1 VTTVTAGKTHWVY
14 RGCVDRPL
22 PVQKRRHPAPRRPNM
37 LLIEAL
43 RVLICL
49 CAGEILSGLGV
60 LPFPGSVIAL
70 VLLLANLALIG
81 EVPQQ
86 LGRLADNVLS
96 VLGMLF
102 VPTGV
107 GLLAYTH
114 LLRTEF
120 APIAAAVLG
129 GTLLTIVV
137 TAFAAER
144 LAELETKKRIARN
157 REAIDVAL

>member
-1 VTTVTAGKTHWVY
+1 
-14 RGCVDRPL
+14 
-22 PVQKRRHPAPRRPNM
+22 M

-49 CAGEILSGLGV
+49 CAGEVLSGLGV

-81 EVPQQ
+81 EVPPQ

-107 GLLAYTH
+107 GMLAYSH

-120 APIAAAVLG
+120 APITAAVLG
-129 GTLLTIVV
+129 GTLITIVV
-137 TAFAAER
+137 TACAAER
-144 LAELETKKRIARN
+144 LSKLETKKRITRDRRAG
-157 REAIDVAL
+157 DVAA

>member
-1 VTTVTAGKTHWVY
+1 
-14 RGCVDRPL
+14 
-22 PVQKRRHPAPRRPNM
+22 M

-49 CAGEILSGLGV
+49 CAGEVLSGLGV

-70 VLLLANLALIG
+70 VLLLANLVLIG
-81 EVPQQ
+81 EVPPQ

-120 APIAAAVLG
+120 APITAAILG
-129 GTLLTIVV
+129 GTLITIVV
-137 TAFAAER
+137 TAFGAEN
-144 LAELETKKRIARN
+144 LAQWETKKRITRDS
-157 REAIDVAL
+157 EAADVAV

>member
-1 VTTVTAGKTHWVY
+1 MLRHW
-14 RGCVDRPL
+14 
-22 PVQKRRHPAPRRPNM
+22 APRRLNV

-49 CAGEILSGLGV
+49 CAGEILSGLGI

-70 VLLLANLALIG
+70 VLLLANLAVIG
-81 EVPQQ
+81 EVPPQ

-107 GLLAYTH
+107 GLLSYTH

-129 GTLLTIVV
+129 GSLLTIVV

-144 LAELETKKRIARN
+144 LAELETKKRIERD
-157 REAIDVAL
+157 REALDVAL

>member
-1 VTTVTAGKTHWVY
+1 
-14 RGCVDRPL
+14 
-22 PVQKRRHPAPRRPNM
+22 M

-81 EVPQQ
+81 EVPPQ

-107 GLLAYTH
+107 GLLSYTH

-129 GTLLTIVV
+129 GTLVTIVV

-144 LAELETKKRIARN
+144 FAELETRKRIEKD
-157 REAIDVAL
+157 REALDVAL

>member
-1 VTTVTAGKTHWVY
+1 VTTVTAGQTHRVY
-14 RGCVDRPL
+14 RGWVDSPQRS
-22 PVQKRRHPAPRRPNM
+22 KAPSSGAEEANM

-120 APIAAAVLG
+120 APIAAAILG
-129 GTLLTIVV
+129 GTLITIVV

-144 LAELETKKRIARN
+144 LAGSETRKRIASD
-157 REAIDVAL
+157 REAVDVAI

>member
-1 VTTVTAGKTHWVY
+1 
-14 RGCVDRPL
+14 
-22 PVQKRRHPAPRRPNM
+22 M

-49 CAGEILSGLGV
+49 CAGEVLSGLGV

-81 EVPQQ
+81 EVPPE

-107 GLLAYTH
+107 GMLAYSH

-120 APIAAAVLG
+120 APITAAVLG
-129 GTLLTIVV
+129 GTLITIVV
-137 TAFAAER
+137 TACAAER
-144 LAELETKKRIARN
+144 LSKLETKKGITRD
-157 REAIDVAL
+157 REAVDVAV

>member
-1 VTTVTAGKTHWVY
+1 
-14 RGCVDRPL
+14 
-22 PVQKRRHPAPRRPNM
+22 M

-43 RVLICL
+43 RVLMCL
-49 CAGEILSGLGV
+49 CAGEILSGVGV
-60 LPFPGSVIAL
+60 LPFPGSVIGL

-81 EVPQQ
+81 EVPPQ

-107 GLLAYTH
+107 GLLAYTR

-120 APIAAAVLG
+120 VPIAAAVLG
-129 GTLLTIVV
+129 GTLMTIVV

-144 LAELETKKRIARN
+144 LADLETRKRITRD

>member
-1 VTTVTAGKTHWVY
+1 
-14 RGCVDRPL
+14 
-22 PVQKRRHPAPRRPNM
+22 M
-37 LLIEAL
+37 LLVEAL

-49 CAGEILSGLGV
+49 CAGEILSGLGI

-81 EVPQQ
+81 EVPPQ

-120 APIAAAVLG
+120 APITAAILG
-129 GTLLTIVV
+129 GTLITIVV
-137 TAFAAER
+137 TALGTES
-144 LAELETKKRIARN
+144 LAQWETKKRITRDRGAG
-157 REAIDVAL
+157 DVAA

>member
-1 VTTVTAGKTHWVY
+1 
-14 RGCVDRPL
+14 
-22 PVQKRRHPAPRRPNM
+22 M

-43 RVLICL
+43 RVLLCL

-120 APIAAAVLG
+120 APIAAAILG
-129 GTLLTIVV
+129 GTLITIVV
-137 TAFAAER
+137 TAFAAGR
-144 LAELETKKRIARN
+144 LAGLETRKRIARD
-157 REAIDVAL
+157 REAVDVAI

>member
-1 VTTVTAGKTHWVY
+1 
-14 RGCVDRPL
+14 
-22 PVQKRRHPAPRRPNM
+22 M

-49 CAGEILSGLGV
+49 CAGEVLSGLGV

-70 VLLLANLALIG
+70 VLLLANLVLIG
-81 EVPQQ
+81 EVPPQ

-96 VLGMLF
+96 ILGMLF

-120 APIAAAVLG
+120 APLTAAILG
-129 GTLLTIVV
+129 GTLITIVV
-137 TAFAAER
+137 TALGAES
-144 LAELETKKRIARN
+144 LAQWETKKRITRDRRAG
-157 REAIDVAL
+157 DVAA

>member
-1 VTTVTAGKTHWVY
+1 
-14 RGCVDRPL
+14 
-22 PVQKRRHPAPRRPNM
+22 M

-43 RVLICL
+43 RVLTCL
-49 CAGEILSGLGV
+49 CAGEILSGLRV
-60 LPFPGSVIAL
+60 LPLPGSVIAL

-81 EVPQQ
+81 EVPPQ

-114 LLRTEF
+114 LLRSEF
-120 APIAAAVLG
+120 APITAAILG
-129 GTLLTIVV
+129 GTLITIVV
-137 TAFAAER
+137 TAFGAER
-144 LAELETKKRIARN
+144 LAEWEKKKRITRD
-157 REAIDVAL
+157 REAVDVAV

>member
-1 VTTVTAGKTHWVY
+1 
-14 RGCVDRPL
+14 
-22 PVQKRRHPAPRRPNM
+22 M
-37 LLIEAL
+37 LLTEAL
-43 RVLICL
+43 RVLLCL
-49 CAGEILSGLGV
+49 CAGEILSGIGA
-60 LPFPGSVIAL
+60 LPFPSSVIAL

-86 LGRLADNVLS
+86 LGRLADHILS

-107 GLLAYTH
+107 GMLAYTH

-120 APIAAAVLG
+120 APIAAAILV
-129 GTLLTIVV
+129 GTLITIAA

-144 LAELETKKRIARN
+144 LAELETKKRAARSQ
-157 REAIDVAL
+157 EAADVAN

>member
-1 VTTVTAGKTHWVY
+1 
-14 RGCVDRPL
+14 
-22 PVQKRRHPAPRRPNM
+22 M

-49 CAGEILSGLGV
+49 CAGEILSGIGV
-60 LPFPGSVIAL
+60 LPFPGSVIGL
-70 VLLLANLALIG
+70 VLLLADLALIG
-81 EVPQQ
+81 EVPPQ

-96 VLGMLF
+96 ILGMLF

-107 GLLAYTH
+107 GLLAYTR

-129 GTLLTIVV
+129 GTLVTIVV

-144 LAELETKKRIARN
+144 LAELEIRKRIARD
-157 REAIDVAL
+157 REAVDVAL

>member
-1 VTTVTAGKTHWVY
+1 
-14 RGCVDRPL
+14 
-22 PVQKRRHPAPRRPNM
+22 M
-37 LLIEAL
+37 LLVEAL

-49 CAGEILSGLGV
+49 CAGEILSGFGV

-81 EVPQQ
+81 EVPPQ

-120 APIAAAVLG
+120 APIAAAILG
-129 GTLLTIVV
+129 GTLITIVV

-144 LAELETKKRIARN
+144 LAELETKKRISRD
-157 REAIDVAL
+157 REAVDVAI

>member
-1 VTTVTAGKTHWVY
+1 MSRANVITASF
-14 RGCVDRPL
+14 
-22 PVQKRRHPAPRRPNM
+22 PRRRIPSAPLLLLTM

-49 CAGEILSGLGV
+49 CAGEIFSGVGV
-60 LPFPGSVIAL
+60 LPFPGSAIGL

-81 EVPQQ
+81 EVTPQ

-120 APIAAAVLG
+120 APIAAAILG
-129 GTLLTIVV
+129 GTLITIVV

-144 LAELETKKRIARN
+144 LAELETKKRIARD
-157 REAIDVAL
+157 REAIDVAI

>member
-1 VTTVTAGKTHWVY
+1 
-14 RGCVDRPL
+14 
-22 PVQKRRHPAPRRPNM
+22 M
-37 LLIEAL
+37 LLVEAL

-49 CAGEILSGLGV
+49 CAGEILSGLGI

-81 EVPQQ
+81 EVPPQ

-107 GLLAYTH
+107 GLLAYTD
-114 LLRTEF
+114 LLRTES
-120 APIAAAVLG
+120 APIAAAILG

-144 LAELETKKRIARN
+144 LAGLETSKRIARD
-157 REAIDVAL
+157 REAMDVSI

>member
-1 VTTVTAGKTHWVY
+1 
-14 RGCVDRPL
+14 
-22 PVQKRRHPAPRRPNM
+22 M

-81 EVPQQ
+81 EVPPQ
-86 LGRLADNVLS
+86 LGRLADNVLA

-120 APIAAAVLG
+120 APITAAILG
-129 GTLLTIVV
+129 GTLITIVV
-137 TAFAAER
+137 TAFGAER
-144 LAELETKKRIARN
+144 LAQWETKRRITRD
-157 REAIDVAL
+157 REAVDVAV

>member
-1 VTTVTAGKTHWVY
+1 
-14 RGCVDRPL
+14 
-22 PVQKRRHPAPRRPNM
+22 M

-43 RVLICL
+43 RVLTSL

-81 EVPQQ
+81 EVPPQ

-120 APIAAAVLG
+120 APITAAILG
-129 GTLLTIVV
+129 GTLITIVV
-137 TAFAAER
+137 TAFGAER
-144 LAELETKKRIARN
+144 LAQWETKRRITRD
-157 REAIDVAL
+157 REAVDVAV

>member
-1 VTTVTAGKTHWVY
+1 
-14 RGCVDRPL
+14 
-22 PVQKRRHPAPRRPNM
+22 
-37 LLIEAL
+37 
-43 RVLICL
+43 
-49 CAGEILSGLGV
+49 
-60 LPFPGSVIAL
+60 
-70 VLLLANLALIG
+70 LLLANLALIG
-81 EVPQQ
+81 EVPPQ

-120 APIAAAVLG
+120 APIAAAILG
-129 GTLLTIVV
+129 GTLITIVV

-144 LAELETKKRIARN
+144 LAGLETSKRIARD
-157 REAIDVAL
+157 REAMDVSI

>member
-1 VTTVTAGKTHWVY
+1 
-14 RGCVDRPL
+14 
-22 PVQKRRHPAPRRPNM
+22 M
-37 LLIEAL
+37 LLFEAL

-70 VLLLANLALIG
+70 VLLLANLAVIG
-81 EVPQQ
+81 EVPPQ
-86 LGRLADNVLS
+86 LVRLADTVLS

-144 LAELETKKRIARN
+144 LAELETKKRIERD
-157 REAIDVAL
+157 REALDVAL

>member
-1 VTTVTAGKTHWVY
+1 
-14 RGCVDRPL
+14 
-22 PVQKRRHPAPRRPNM
+22 M

-49 CAGEILSGLGV
+49 CAGEILSALGV

-86 LGRLADNVLS
+86 LGRLADNVLA

-120 APIAAAVLG
+120 APIAAAILG
-129 GTLLTIVV
+129 GTLITIVV
-137 TAFAAER
+137 TAFAAGR
-144 LAELETKKRIARN
+144 LAGLETRKRVARD
-157 REAIDVAL
+157 REAMDVAI

>member
-1 VTTVTAGKTHWVY
+1 
-14 RGCVDRPL
+14 
-22 PVQKRRHPAPRRPNM
+22 M

-86 LGRLADNVLS
+86 LGRLADNVLA

-120 APIAAAVLG
+120 APIAAAILG
-129 GTLLTIVV
+129 GTLITIVV
-137 TAFAAER
+137 TAFAAGR
-144 LAELETKKRIARN
+144 LAGLETRKRVARD
-157 REAIDVAL
+157 REAMDVAI